1 MCHQARVSH
10 FGFAS
15 QARIPAT
22 QLGQGWGS
30 SLQGLGAACLVPP
43 SPCSNTVWME
53 NGSEKLGGRCG
64 DVPEPTPWTPALP
77 PRPPSLL

>member
-15 QARIPAT
+15 QLPVVQARIQAT

-30 SLQGLGAACLVPP
+30 SSEGLGAACLVPP
-43 SPCSNTVWME
+43 AQL
-53 NGSEKLGGRCG
+53 EKKFGEWLREAGRQMC
-64 DVPEPTPWTPALP
+64 
-77 PRPPSLL
+77 